1 MPVVAVINRKGG
13 SGKST
18 IATHVA
24 AWCARNDRKVML
36 GDVDRQQ
43 SALAWLKRRAVQP
56 HAAGAEIAGWAHDG
70 RSVLRPPAGVTHV
83 VLDTPGGLRG
93 PDLARLV
100 MFADAILMPVCDSLF
115 DRESALDCHA
125 ELMTLPRVAGGRC
138 RVGVVG
144 MRLDGRTKSPTSLET
159 WATGHGLRWVGGLR
173 YTQGYI
179 RCVEQG
185 LTMFDVP
192 DARNERDREQWQ
204 PITGWL
210 ETVWRE
216 TARAEIESRMATRP
230 AAGVPTR
237 FADGSAPAAT
247 SAATPRPA
255 PAPLDAPPV
264 RAVLQGA
271 PRGGLAG
278 RLGGWLANAFRPSH

>member
-43 SALAWLKRRAVQP
+43 SALAWLKRRAHQN
-56 HAAGAEIAGWAHDG
+56 AATGAEIAGWAHDG

-100 MFADAILMPVCDSLF
+100 MFADVILMPVCDSLF

-125 ELMTLPRVAGGRC
+125 ELMTLPRVATGRC
-138 RVGVVG
+138 RVGMVG
-144 MRLDGRTKSPTSLET
+144 MRLDGRTKSPTSLEN
-159 WATGHGLRWVGGLR
+159 WAREHGLRWVGGLR

-185 LTMFDVP
+185 LTMFDLP
-192 DARNERDREQWQ
+192 DARHERDLAQWE
-204 PITGWL
+204 PITRWL
-210 ETVWRE
+210 EAAWQDA
-216 TARAEIESRMATRP
+216 ARAEMEARLATKP
-230 AAGVPTR
+230 AAAPAHR
-237 FADGSAPAAT
+237 FADGRAPAA
-247 SAATPRPA
+247 AAAPRTT

-264 RAVLQGA
+264 RAVLQGP

-278 RLGGWLANAFRPSH
+278 RLGGWLASTFRAST